1 VDIYKEYVFYRNR
14 GGIKID
20 HWDKR
25 EKSKPKGFLS
35 FLDFDT
41 FYHRGKKEKVFMN
54 ILVLMGVAHIIY
66 DWLDQCPCQ
75 WVRDKISENSTT
87 ICFTDKED
95 NK

>member
-1 VDIYKEYVFYRNR
+1 MT
-14 GGIKID
+14 KI
-20 HWDKR
+20 R
-25 EKSKPKGFLS
+25 VTMSE
-35 FLDFDT
+35 DF
-41 FYHRGKKEKVFMN
+41 
-54 ILVLMGVAHIIY
+54 Y

>member
-1 VDIYKEYVFYRNR
+1 MDIYKEYVFYRNR

-35 FLDFDT
+35 LLDFDT

-54 ILVLMGVAHIIY
+54 ILVLMGVAHITIFSIWLAELILIY
-66 DWLDQCPCQ
+66 GG
-75 WVRDKISENSTT
+75 VFK
-87 ICFTDKED
+87 
-95 NK
+95 

>member
-1 VDIYKEYVFYRNR
+1 VTKIRVTMSEDFY
-14 GGIKID
+14 D
-20 HWDKR
+20 W
-25 EKSKPKGFLS
+25 
-35 FLDFDT
+35 LDQF
-41 FYHRGKKEKVFMN
+41 
-54 ILVLMGVAHIIY
+54 Y